1 LKGTTPY
8 HSAIGLTLE
17 RYHSAIGLTHWSFAG
32 FQSVVTLEGTA
43 GSHTVGM
50 VSVMPNAGSG
60 STDGAYN
67 RVVELMPNGSLRPI
81 YSLDEHAVSTGKPPF
96 ARPELHPDGSLRF
109 ADSRNRNFT
118 AIWRSPFDAA
128 AVNWTTWSVIANLSN
143 AAPNPPRHGGGQ
155 GQTHPL
161 MDVDLPVTGP
171 FAAHADGGVR
181 VAKKLVLTLDA
192 NNNQNYSRFH
202 LGSAEWNPNAA
213 NGAHGLSPSEWKWTA
228 MPGGAWNA
236 TSCNVTMET
245 VGT

>member
-1 LKGTTPY
+1 
-8 HSAIGLTLE
+8 
-17 RYHSAIGLTHWSFAG
+17 
-32 FQSVVTLEGTA
+32 
-43 GSHTVGM
+43 
-50 VSVMPNAGSG
+50 
-60 STDGAYN
+60 
-67 RVVELMPNGSLRPI
+67 MPNGSLRPI
-81 YSLDEHAVSTGKPPF
+81 YSLDAHAVSTGKPPF

-128 AVNWTTWSVIANLSN
+128 AGNWTTWSVIANVSN

-161 MDVDLPVTGP
+161 MDVDLPATGP
-171 FAAHADGGVR
+171 FAEHADGGAR

-213 NGAHGLSPSEWKWTA
+213 SGAHALRPSAWKWTA

-236 TSCNVTMET
+236 TSCNVTMDT
-245 VGT
+245 VGTRRAAPQHLEAITVHSQRPCLPAAHALSVPCAELIRRMQTALLEFNFFCHLNT